1 MYDKLACWCKVNG
14 EGKDTA
20 VEIAEAKVSDLSS
33 RIKAL
38 TAKSS
43 ELEESIKKVES
54 EVAANSEALD
64 SATSMREEAMQK
76 FRDEEKDMIVSITSL
91 KNALVV
97 LEKNLDTSFLQ
108 MGASLKAHVR
118 DVISTSKADDILQQ
132 ILNPSQHD

>member
-14 EGKDTA
+14 EGKGTA
-20 VEIAEAKVSDLSS
+20 VEIAEAKMSDLNS

-54 EVAANSEALD
+54 EVSANMQALD

-76 FRDEEKDMIVSITSL
+76 FRDEEKDMLVSISSL

-108 MGASLKAHVR
+108 ESESLRTVKSDVR
-118 DVISTSKADDILQQ
+118 
-132 ILNPSQHD
+132 

>member
-14 EGKDTA
+14 EGKGTA
-20 VEIAEAKVSDLSS
+20 VEIAESKVNDLSS

-76 FRDEEKDMIVSITSL
+76 FRDEEK
-91 KNALVV
+91 
-97 LEKNLDTSFLQ
+97 
-108 MGASLKAHVR
+108 
-118 DVISTSKADDILQQ
+118 
-132 ILNPSQHD
+132 

>member
-20 VEIAEAKVSDLSS
+20 VEIATTKVSDLNS

-54 EVAANSEALD
+54 EVAANSQALDTATTMRAEAL
-64 SATSMREEAMQK
+64 QK
-76 FRDEEKDMIVSITSL
+76 FRDDEKDMISNIM
-91 KNALVV
+91 
-97 LEKNLDTSFLQ
+97 NL
-108 MGASLKAHVR
+108 
-118 DVISTSKADDILQQ
+118 
-132 ILNPSQHD
+132 